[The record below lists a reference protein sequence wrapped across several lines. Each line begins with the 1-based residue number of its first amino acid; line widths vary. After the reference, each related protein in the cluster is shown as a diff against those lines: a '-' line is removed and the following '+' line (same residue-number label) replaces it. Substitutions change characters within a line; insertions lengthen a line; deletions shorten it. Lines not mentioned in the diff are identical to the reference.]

1 MADDSVSY
9 PPANL
14 GSLQSQINAKADA
27 SSIPTPSNVTPPGV
41 SDSGAIGTQTTMYA
55 LANHTHASKARK
67 IRVQSAADGSVTW
80 TYSTPFAAGVVPI
93 IVAVAEVATG
103 VTDVV
108 NVQVV
113 DAPTNTSCKL
123 LVTRTNRSTVALLG
137 LTILSLPAQPGIT
150 WVHAVALEP

>member
-1 MADDSVSY
+1 MADEGVSY
-9 PPANL
+9 PPGITQAQAIAL
-14 GSLQSQINAKADA
+14 MPQPATSQ
-27 SSIPTPSNVTPPGV
+27 PPGV
-41 SDSGAIGTQTTMYA
+41 SDTGSLGSIQRFA
-55 LANHTHASKARK
+55 LENHTHASKARK
-67 IRVQSAADGSVTW
+67 TRVQSAADGSLTW
-80 TYSTPFAAGVVPI
+80 TYSTPFGAGVVPI

-113 DAPTNTSCKL
+113 DAPTNTQCKL

-137 LTILSLPAQPGIT
+137 LTILSLPAQPGVT